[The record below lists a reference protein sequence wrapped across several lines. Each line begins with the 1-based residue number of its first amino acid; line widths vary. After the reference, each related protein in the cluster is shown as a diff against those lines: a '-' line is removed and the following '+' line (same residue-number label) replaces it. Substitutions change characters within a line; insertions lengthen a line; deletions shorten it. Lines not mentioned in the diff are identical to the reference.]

1 MHIHRLTAAAGFTC
15 LLAATALACSPTGEP
30 DPAAAP
36 KSVTLLRTVGD
47 LDNAGVVYGF
57 TLPDEGTVL
66 ADLTCRGTARAEVT
80 FTVGD
85 QVNTLAVDCDD
96 PMGPRPIGLVD
107 GSPVSPGDEAEVDVF
122 LTGEPRD
129 VDPAKGGD
137 AYEPAG
143 KDASWTLKMTLGR
156 DDPLQAG

>member
-1 MHIHRLTAAAGFTC
+1 MRTHRLAAAVGFTC
-15 LLAATALACSPTGEP
+15 LLAVTTACSPTGEL
-30 DPAAAP
+30 DPAEAP
-36 KSVTLLRTVGD
+36 KSVTLLRTVGGP
-47 LDNAGVVYGF
+47 DNAGVVYGF

-80 FTVGD
+80 LTVGD
-85 QVNTLAVDCDD
+85 QVNTLAFDCDD

-143 KDASWTLKMTLGR
+143 KDASWTLKMTLDR